1 MQISQGSCPNCSR
14 KFCFPI
20 DYAAEQ
26 FSTICPHCHVGY
38 NAVKVE
44 VEEDVLG
51 RLLFSK
57 LSAPFWQKLKNT
69 KPLFQYL
76 RSIAF
81 DFRFIA
87 PVQPNAIIFQVA
99 HTRSPFPL
107 AVYFHNTYYQI
118 RSFNSQ
124 VLLAL
129 FTMPGALILLSVGF
143 SLTSVLIGWVLGI
156 LCFSRFITLPKIKG
170 ATLNRL
176 VAEQALLK
184 QGYELQQSLNRVL
197 EVRLTYQNLLKRQRT
212 VLEQMSQTPTHYSTG
227 IDLYQRAMKCTDD
240 YLNLC
245 DRTIGQY
252 QLAIGSIA
260 IQVETFKLS
269 VEMPDRFTAPQ
280 LEFGLNRL
288 EDELKSSIP
297 PSFSDY
303 DPNNNYNQP
312 TT

>member
-1 MQISQGSCPNCSR
+1 MQFSQDCCLCCSR
-14 KFCFPI
+14 KFCFPVEA
-20 DYAAEQ
+20 AAEQ
-26 FSTICPHCHVGY
+26 FLIVCPHCHVGY

-44 VEEDVLG
+44 VKEEFLG
-51 RLLFSK
+51 KLLYAKS
-57 LSAPFWQKLKNT
+57 SAPFWQRLKNS
-69 KPLFQYL
+69 KILFQYL
-76 RSIAF
+76 RSVAT

-87 PVQPNAIIFQVA
+87 PVQPNAIIFQAAIARAQV
-99 HTRSPFPL
+99 PL

-118 RSFNSQ
+118 RFLKRQ

-129 FTMPGALILLSVGF
+129 LTIALAVILLSIGF
-143 SLTSVLIGWVLGI
+143 AWISVLVGGVLGI
-156 LCFSRFITLPKIKG
+156 VCFSRFVTLPKIKG

-184 QGYELQQSLNRVL
+184 QGYQFQQSLDRVL
-197 EVRLTYQNLLKRQRT
+197 EVRLTYQNLLKRQKT
-212 VLEQMSQTPTHYSTG
+212 VLEQMSQTSTHYSTE

-245 DRTIGQY
+245 AHTISQY
-252 QLAIGSIA
+252 QLAIASIA
-260 IQVETFKLS
+260 RQIETSKLS
-269 VEMPDRFTAPQ
+269 GELPAHFIDPQ

-288 EDELKSSIP
+288 EDKLASSIP
-297 PSFSDY
+297 PNFSDY